1 VGAEKER
8 PPPRPNRGDGLEHE
22 RHPDRLDNGF
32 NDNAGPSQDA
42 PPPAVELVHAIS
54 PIAFGPEDLLSTV
67 VNMADWGASH
77 LRSASESAWRGDF
90 ELLGDH
96 LRQAS
101 NALKAAQMTYAVI
114 EGRVMAKAADT
125 GLTSA

>member
-1 VGAEKER
+1 M
-8 PPPRPNRGDGLEHE
+8 PRNARFDGRR
-22 RHPDRLDNGF
+22 RHHLAHRLR
-32 NDNAGPSQDA
+32 A
-42 PPPAVELVHAIS
+42 
-54 PIAFGPEDLLSTV
+54 EDLLSTV

-77 LRSASESAWRGDF
+77 LRSASESAWRGDL

-114 EGRVMAKAADT
+114 ERAKAKAADDE
-125 GLTSA
+125 LAPA

>member
-1 VGAEKER
+1 MPNLRHDAREANEDGDASQCAPSTAVG
-8 PPPRPNRGDGLEHE
+8 D
-22 RHPDRLDNGF
+22 
-32 NDNAGPSQDA
+32 
-42 PPPAVELVHAIS
+42 VIS

-77 LRSASESAWRGDF
+77 LRSASESAWRGDL

-101 NALKAAQMTYAVI
+101 TALKAAQMTYAVM
-114 EGRVMAKAADT
+114 ERAKAKAADDK
-125 GLTSA
+125 SAPA